1 MTADVVT
8 FHGLPE
14 MVDVGAGVT
23 LRRIRRDDV
32 PAVVATVNATLE
44 SLAPWME
51 WAQQP
56 ASVEAQS
63 LWFTE
68 TDQAWDAGTGF
79 HYCVLDETGALIGGI
94 GYHVRNGP
102 GVLEI
107 GYWIGSAH
115 EGRGIMTRC
124 AAALTRVA
132 AQTEG
137 VTRVEIHCDPANV
150 RSAAIPK
157 RLGYRFVEEVDSEP
171 LAPAHTGKMQIWA
184 IEAEAV
190 GTDV

>member
-1 MTADVVT
+1 MTSDVVT

-14 MVDVGAGVT
+14 TVDVGAGVT

-32 PAVVATVNATLE
+32 PAVVAAVNATRD
-44 SLAPWME
+44 SLVPWME
-51 WAQQP
+51 WAKEP
-56 ASVEAQS
+56 ASVEGQS
-63 LWFTE
+63 VWFTE

-79 HYCVLDETGALIGGI
+79 HYCVLDETDTLIGGI

-107 GYWIGSAH
+107 GYWIGSAY

-150 RSAAIPK
+150 RSAAIPR
-157 RLGYRFVEEVDSEP
+157 RLGYRYVEERDAEA
-171 LAPAHTGKMQIWA
+171 LAPAHTGKMQIWSIDA
-184 IEAEAV
+184 AAV
-190 GTDV
+190 PPDL